1 MLDSARF
8 PALSLMPSCPVL
20 MRVSGVCPRVWYGE
34 SGFDIRAKASA
45 GPAAGAR
52 VQLHVLM
59 VGVISVLVKLT
70 FPHALM
76 TARRVQQ
83 DSASRKAGRKRKAL
97 LELLDQVENIVQ
109 TRSPEPPSEC
119 RQVHIRVHQ
128 PCLLAVYD
136 SIVTPACMTQ
146 STLSCAVHQLSR
158 LAILAAHLAV
168 TQHTVVPAG
177 WRGAWR

>member
-1 MLDSARF
+1 VLDSARF

-109 TRSPEPPSEC
+109 TRSPEPPSPLQATGGAGISVPTAELEGDHEDDQNADRYISGYTNHAC
-119 RQVHIRVHQ
+119 L
-128 PCLLAVYD
+128 PCTTA
-136 SIVTPACMTQ
+136 S
-146 STLSCAVHQLSR
+146 
-158 LAILAAHLAV
+158 
-168 TQHTVVPAG
+168 
-177 WRGAWR
+177 